1 LPTHGETHWQ
11 SLRELGS
18 LKTRFR
24 SSAGRLTLSGRI
36 MATDKHYS
44 DAPAPSTGYSHA
56 ARTVVQETTLR
67 VQEMHGAIAG
77 SCFAILRRVP
87 LLSGPARLVQGAHDT
102 IAAGVYGA
110 IRHGSG
116 GLLAAAA
123 VVEKRATGF
132 APGKPPGRLASGLR
146 GALNGAFGDYLAAS
160 NNRLAIRMAIGAD
173 GGAALALDAPSLQ
186 AAFPEAGK
194 RLCVF
199 IHGLGCDEHSW
210 QVDDADDPSSDI
222 HFGRQLHADFACTA
236 LYLRYN
242 SGLPI
247 AANGAQLAGLL
258 EDLLAAWPQ
267 PDCELLIIGHSMGGL
282 LALAACEH
290 AASHALAWP
299 KAVRM
304 LICLGSPIL
313 GSRVERLGQLTNA
326 ALNLSKMTAPLGT
339 IASTRSQGIKDL
351 RHGPGVPRQAAAHAH
366 IAFRF
371 LGASLSDDEDHPLG
385 RFIGDGLVTPGSA
398 TAHAIDGD
406 VQSASLGRLAHMR
419 LLKDVRVYR
428 QIKEWISDGPAE
440 KC

>member
-1 LPTHGETHWQ
+1 
-11 SLRELGS
+11 
-18 LKTRFR
+18 
-24 SSAGRLTLSGRI
+24 
-36 MATDKHYS
+36 MATDNDNS

-56 ARTVVQETTLR
+56 AKTVVQETTLR

-77 SCFAILRRVP
+77 TCFDILRRVP

-110 IRHGSG
+110 IRHGGG

-123 VVEKRATGF
+123 IVEKQATGF
-132 APGKPPGRLASGLR
+132 SPGKPPGRLASGLR

-160 NNRLAIRMAIGAD
+160 NNLLAIRMAICAD
-173 GGAALALDAPSLQ
+173 GGTAPALDAASLH
-186 AAFPEAGK
+186 AAFPDAGK

-210 QVDDADDPSSDI
+210 ESDDADDAAGAI
-222 HFGRQLHADFACTA
+222 HFGRQLHADFACSA

-267 PDCELLIIGHSMGGL
+267 PDCDLLIIGHSMGGL

-290 AASHALAWP
+290 AAEQAMNWP
-299 KAVRM
+299 QATRM

-313 GSRVERLGQLTNA
+313 GSPVERLGQLTNA

-339 IASTRSQGIKDL
+339 IAATRSQGIKDL
-351 RHGPGVPRQAAAHAH
+351 RHGPGAPRKAAAHAH

-371 LGASLSDDEDHPLG
+371 LGASLSEDGRHPFA
-385 RFIGDGLVTPGSA
+385 RFVGDGLVTPGSA

-406 VQSASLGRLAHMR
+406 VLSTSLSKLGHMR
-419 LLKDVRVYR
+419 LLNDARVYR
-428 QIKEWISDGPAE
+428 QIKEWVSAIDDGAAE
-440 KC
+440 KP